1 MTEPVASD
9 QTRKRPLR
17 YAGRLSA
24 LAAVALFLALLVY
37 GLLSKPADTTIDSS
51 LAEAEAPRAPG
62 FTLEVLQEGSP
73 GPRLERRLE
82 AAANDGELALQELR
96 GAPVVLNFWASW
108 CPPCREEA
116 PRLERSWRE
125 SRDRGV
131 VVLGLD
137 MQDLTGDAREFIRE
151 FHISYPNVRD
161 PGDDVAREWGVT
173 GLPETFFISARGR
186 VVAHVIGAISSE
198 QLQGG
203 IAAAVDGRP
212 TGVLQGGERRS
223 TR

>member
-9 QTRKRPLR
+9 QTRKRPFR
-17 YAGRLSA
+17 YAWRLSA

-37 GLLSKPADTTIDSS
+37 GLLSKPADTTIDSR
-51 LAEAEAPRAPG
+51 LAEAKAPRAPG
-62 FTLEVLQEGSP
+62 FALEVLQEGSP

-82 AAANDGELALQELR
+82 AASYDGELALQELR

-131 VVLGLD
+131 VVLGL
-137 MQDLTGDAREFIRE
+137 
-151 FHISYPNVRD
+151 
-161 PGDDVAREWGVT
+161 
-173 GLPETFFISARGR
+173 
-186 VVAHVIGAISSE
+186 VIGAISSE
-198 QLQGG
+198 QLEEG